1 LKKRLRERFS
11 PVERK
16 LFQQGSN
23 CLIDCTEQPDSITFM
38 VRVVPR
44 AARSRIAGEH
54 DGALKV
60 RVNAPPVEGA
70 ANEELT
76 RTLARALGVAT
87 RAVEIISGQ
96 ASKLKRVRVSG
107 ARRAQLEAL
116 AATE

>member
-1 LKKRLRERFS
+1 
-11 PVERK
+11 
-16 LFQQGSN
+16 
-23 CLIDCTEQPDSITFM
+23 M

-44 AARSRIAGEH
+44 AARSGIAGEH

-70 ANEELT
+70 ANLELT
-76 RTLARALGVAT
+76 RTLARAFSVPV

-96 ASKLKRVRVSG
+96 TAKLKRVRVKG

-116 AATE
+116 LNLK